1 MTNSQDVEILLKS
14 KLPDDIKMINSC
26 VCSDNDMKENTKS
39 CFAVFGNPIIINLLK
54 DNIKWVITEGTNID
68 GTVIEYSFGTIQ
80 GTDINISVV
89 SSKKVPKEEGIKIME
104 YQTGVPYTRFID
116 LNK

>member
-1 MTNSQDVEILLKS
+1 MTNVQGVEILLKS
-14 KLPDDIKMINSC
+14 KLPDDIKMIKSC

-39 CFAVFGNPIIINLLK
+39 CFVVVGNPININLLK
-54 DNIKWVITEGTNID
+54 DDIKWVITEGTNID
-68 GTVIEYSFGTIQ
+68 GNVIEYSFGTLQ

-89 SSKKVPKEEGIKIME
+89 SYKKVPKEEGIKIME
-104 YQTGVPYTRFID
+104 YQTGVPYTRFTD